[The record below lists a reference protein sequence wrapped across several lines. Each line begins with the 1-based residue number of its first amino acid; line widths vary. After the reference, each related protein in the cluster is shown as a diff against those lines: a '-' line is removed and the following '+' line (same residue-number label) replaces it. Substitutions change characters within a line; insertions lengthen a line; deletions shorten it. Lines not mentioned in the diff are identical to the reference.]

1 MLSRFHG
8 VAVHDCWS
16 PYWKYE
22 GIRHAVCN
30 AHLLRELTGVVEN
43 HPKQLWAKCFIHLL
57 MDMKASKER
66 RQRKGYDNLSA
77 YASRRFDK
85 TYDLIIQMGYNLNPF
100 LQFGNAPKKGQP
112 KHGKILS
119 LIDKLSK
126 YKESVCLFA
135 KDFSVPFD
143 NNQAERDLRMIKVKT
158 KVSGCFRSKNGVED
172 YTKIMSFLGSA
183 LLARSLFLLIRSNSR
198 FSCLMGA

>member
-1 MLSRFHG
+1 MSHFHG
-8 VAVHDCWS
+8 VAVHNCWS

-43 HPKQLWAKCFIHLL
+43 HPKQLWAKCFIRLL

-77 YASRRFDK
+77 YASRKFDK
-85 TYDLIIQMGYNLNPF
+85 TYDLIIHMGDNLNP
-100 LQFGNAPKKGQP
+100 LPQSLDGPKKGRP
-112 KHGKILS
+112 KRGKILS
-119 LIDKLSK
+119 HIDRLSK

-143 NNQAERDLRMIKVKT
+143 NNQAERALRMVKVKT
-158 KVSGCFRSKNGVED
+158 KVSGCFRSKNGAGD
-172 YTKIMSFLGSA
+172 YTKIMSFIGTAKKLGQNAFPLYCLHSQA
-183 LLARSLFLLIRSNSR
+183 ILFCS
-198 FSCLMGA
+198 